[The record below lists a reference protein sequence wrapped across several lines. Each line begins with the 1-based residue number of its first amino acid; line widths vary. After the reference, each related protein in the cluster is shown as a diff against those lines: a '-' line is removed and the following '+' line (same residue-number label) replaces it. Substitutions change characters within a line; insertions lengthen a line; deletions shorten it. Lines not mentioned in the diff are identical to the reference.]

1 MNHKR
6 IFKHVNWIA
15 PAAFMVGITLG
26 TSGCSTVTTGQ
37 TDRCIEQANNADV
50 HGVYTADEQLNACLE
65 TYKLRRDNEK
75 TVGEAFAEDVLIS
88 VIDIIT
94 D

>member
-26 TSGCSTVTTGQ
+26 TSGCSTVSTGQ
-37 TDRCIEQANNADV
+37 TDHCIEQANNADV
-50 HGVYTADEQLNACLE
+50 HGVSTADEQLNACLE
-65 TYKLRRDNEK
+65 TYKLRRDKEK
-75 TVGEAFAEDVLIS
+75 TIGEAFAEDVLIS

>member
-1 MNHKR
+1 MNYPNTNRQLKPFATAL
-6 IFKHVNWIA
+6 IMVAIIA
-15 PAAFMVGITLG
+15 SI
-26 TSGCSTVTTGQ
+26 SGCSTVTTGQ
-37 TDRCIEQANNADV
+37 TDHCIEQANNADV

-65 TYKLRRDNEK
+65 TYKLRRDKER
-75 TVGEAFAEDVLIS
+75 TAGEAFAEDVLIS

>member
-1 MNHKR
+1 L
-6 IFKHVNWIA
+6 KHTGKCKYLNKFATTVVLIGG
-15 PAAFMVGITLG
+15 VLG
-26 TSGCSTVTTGQ
+26 ASGCSTVTTGQ
-37 TDRCIEQANNADV
+37 TDHCIEQARNADV

-65 TYKLRRDNEK
+65 INQLRRDKEK
-75 TVGEAFAEDVLIS
+75 TMGEAFAEDVLIS